1 METKQTFTREIKG
14 HFNLREPKAKKPTAI
29 FFVVSINGKQ
39 YKFSTGVKIYPAMWN
54 KKTYSAIISNQQTK
68 QDNRNNKIV
77 NERISEIL
85 TKFSDY
91 KLYLCNQETE
101 ITDIP
106 VRLKSIIYKD
116 MAKKETINTEK
127 MLEDAFNYYYKYIK
141 KETKESS
148 KKVEWGKV
156 TTIFDYIEE
165 KKLIHDISVFTQSG
179 VNSFKQYLQENGKSN
194 NSVNLI
200 CGAFVRFI
208 NNVLCVN
215 TEYLQYNLQP
225 VTYVKLEDK
234 REKEEIGSFP
244 LNEEELLKLETCDTL
259 KPNELKFRDLF
270 LLQCETGWRVSDLQQ
285 LINGNYEEDDEA
297 IKVVTVKKG
306 TDAYV
311 LKTERFKELFEKV
324 QKYVF
329 PKTEIRN
336 SLDTNIKKI
345 AKKAGL
351 DRIITYKDT
360 KGKKHEKKV
369 YEKISSH
376 WARHTKITLEH
387 KKGTDKE
394 IIRLMTGH
402 KNTDMIDKV
411 YTKLTA
417 EEKRNEFVEYFEKK
431 ESKKENVKTDNAENV
446 LFAYSELQ
454 IIKDLLIS
462 DVDFYHTD
470 VTKQAIQKI
479 KDISKLKDY
488 SEVNKEKAIEF
499 ESLIWNISYYFSD
512 FNIWTMY
519 QYKLKHFG
527 IIDHIDS
534 GEEINYRC
542 YLDEIEYENNR
553 IQFQIDEWE
562 KRNNSK

>member
-29 FFVVSINGKQ
+29 FFVVSVNGRQ

-54 KKTYSAIISNQQTK
+54 KTTNSATISNQQTK

-91 KLYLCNQETE
+91 KLYLCNLETE

-106 VRLKSIIYKD
+106 VRLKSIICKS
-116 MAKKETINTEK
+116 MAKKETINTEN
-127 MLEDAFNYYYKYIK
+127 MLENAFNYYYTYIK

-148 KKVEWGKV
+148 KKVEWLKV
-156 TTIFDYIEE
+156 KTFFEYIEE
-165 KKLIHDISVFTQSG
+165 KKLIHNFSVFTQSG
-179 VNSFKQYLQENGKSN
+179 VNAYKQYLLEKGKTNITIN
-194 NSVNLI
+194 NMCAAL
-200 CGAFVRFI
+200 VRYI

-215 TEYLQYNLQP
+215 TEYLQYKLQP
-225 VTYVKLEDK
+225 VKYVKLEDK
-234 REKEEIGSFP
+234 RENEEKGSFP
-244 LNEEELLKLETCDTL
+244 LNQKELLKLETCNTL
-259 KPNELKFRDLF
+259 EEHEIKYRDIF
-270 LLQCETGWRVSDLQQ
+270 LLQCEIGWRVSDLQQ
-285 LINGNYEEDDEA
+285 LINGNYEEDDET

-306 TDAYV
+306 TDAYA
-311 LKTERFKELFEKV
+311 LKTERLKELLEKV
-324 QKYVF
+324 QAYKPLSEHWRNNYDTAL
-329 PKTEIRN
+329 KT
-336 SLDTNIKKI
+336 I

-351 DRIITYKDT
+351 DRIITYKDA
-360 KGKKHEKKV
+360 KGVKHEKKV

-376 WARHTKITLEH
+376 WARHTKVTFEH
-387 KKGTDKE
+387 IKGTPKE
-394 IIRLMTGH
+394 IVIKMTGH

-417 EEKRNEFVEYFEKK
+417 EEKRNEFVRYYKDNKK
-431 ESKKENVKTDNAENV
+431 EIVKTENAENE

-462 DVDFYHTD
+462 DVDFYHTE

-488 SEVNKEKAIEF
+488 SEVDKEKALEF
-499 ESLIWNISYYFSD
+499 ESLIWNISKYYSD
-512 FNIWTMY
+512 FDIFTMY
-519 QYKLKHFG
+519 QYKLKYFG
-527 IIDHIDS
+527 IIDQIDS
-534 GEEINYRC
+534 GEEINNRC
-542 YLDEIEYENNR
+542 YLDEIEYEKNR